1 MYVAQGLSE
10 EAELRRLCEAAYNA
24 RAAVP
29 EFPKILAG
37 WELGAAAYR
46 DEAEAELDLPYLD
59 ESGGGSERTRLD
71 LFWPKAQER
80 ESCPL
85 ALFFHGGYWQA
96 LNRKYFSHLARGPNG
111 RGIAVA
117 VASYDLCPEIDIAG
131 IERQIACA
139 CLYLW
144 NTLKRRVVVCGHSAG
159 GHLTACMLAY
169 DFAALDAGAPA
180 DLVPAGL
187 AVSGLFDLRDLVY
200 TSINDKL
207 GLTLQTAGG
216 ASPLLRAAPKGK
228 RLIAEVGGK
237 ESEAFHWQSKEIVRR
252 WGDGGAATQYVDVPD
267 ANHFTVIGE
276 LADSDSAM
284 VGSLEWLATASV

>member
-29 EFPKILAG
+29 EFADIMVG
-37 WELGAAAYR
+37 WELSAAAYR
-46 DEAEAELDLPYLD
+46 EEAEAELDLPYLD
-59 ESGGGSERTRLD
+59 ELGGGSARTLLD
-71 LFWPKAQER
+71 LFWPR
-80 ESCPL
+80 GRNRDSCPL
-85 ALFFHGGYWQA
+85 SLYVHGGYWQA
-96 LNRKYFSHLARGPNG
+96 LDRKYFSHLARGPNR
-111 RGIAVA
+111 RGMAMAI
-117 VASYDLCPEIDIAG
+117 ASYDLCPHLDIPG

-144 NTLKRRVVVCGHSAG
+144 NTLKRRPIVCGHSAG

-169 DFAALDAGAPA
+169 DFSALDAGAPG
-180 DLVPAGL
+180 DLVPAGV

-207 GLTLQTAGG
+207 GLTLDTAER
-216 ASPLLRAAPKGK
+216 ASPAFRAAPRGK
-228 RLIAEVGGK
+228 RLIAQVGAR

-252 WGDGGAATQYVDVPD
+252 WRDGGAVTQYVNVADT
-267 ANHFTVIGE
+267 NHFTVIGG
-276 LADSDSAM
+276 LADPDSAL
-284 VGSLEWLATASV
+284 VGSLEWLSAASA